1 MDYYILYKYGKNNEH
16 THSVVQYSRQD
27 AVKFAQK
34 KSKECGIAQI
44 LFEIGTYNSTIQGRV
59 YRIHYRQTFING
71 SGGELEELKPPMEIY
86 NARVEFD
93 KLTTHNINK

>member
-1 MDYYILYKYGKNNEH
+1 MEYYIIYKYGNENQH
-16 THSVVQYSRQD
+16 TSEVVEYSRQD
-27 AVKFAQK
+27 AVAYAKK

-71 SGGELEELKPPMEIY
+71 SAGELEELKPPMTHID
-86 NARVEFD
+86 ARKAFEC
-93 KLTTHNINK
+93 LGA